1 MAALTASGAEVVCV
15 SPWKPGAAVEHRHV
29 SLDGSLIYKALTTL
43 KLSALLLQLRP
54 DVVVSESALA
64 PLSFNKYRLYHMI
77 HDAKFATAHGR
88 KFSRLAHLVNF
99 LSARLA
105 KGVVT
110 VSNSE
115 RERIAKSLL
124 LPQDRIFVSY
134 NGLSQIWFDL
144 PKSAPKLYDVLYVSN
159 FAPHKGHLNLLAVLN
174 GLGLKVAFVGSDLG
188 SLGAVQAYASAAGID
203 VTFFQNLSEA
213 ELVELYDASKCFA
226 FPSELE
232 GFGIPLL
239 EARARGVPVVAN
251 DIPIFREL
259 CLTVGG
265 AVVDFHDRAAAQRA
279 IVEAT
284 RGGNQAV
291 DLSSFAWPRIAESL
305 FERL

>member
-1 MAALTASGAEVVCV
+1 MAALVASGADVVCV
-15 SPWKPGAAVEHRHV
+15 SPWKPSAAVEHRHV
-29 SLDGSLIYKALTTL
+29 SLDGSLIHKALITF
-43 KLSALLLQLRP
+43 KLSALLLGLKP

-64 PLSFNKYRLYHMI
+64 PLSFNRYRLYHMI

-88 KFSRLAHLVNF
+88 KFSRLAHFVNF

-105 KGVVT
+105 KGVLT

-124 LPQDRIFVSY
+124 LAEDRIFVSY
-134 NGLSQIWFDL
+134 NGLSQVWFE
-144 PKSAPKLYDVLYVSN
+144 PSKSAQKLYDVLYVSN
-159 FAPHKGHLNLLAVLN
+159 FASHKGHLNLLAVLE

-188 SLGAVQAYASAAGID
+188 SLGAVRSYASAAGIN

-213 ELVELYDASKCFA
+213 DLVELYDASKCFA

-259 CLTVGG
+259 CLTTGG
-265 AVVDFHDRAAAQRA
+265 EVVDFNDRTAARRA
-279 IVEAT
+279 IVEAA
-284 RGGNQAV
+284 RGDKQAV

-305 FERL
+305 FDRL